1 MNLRSLITRA
11 MRGFREERRLYLSAI
26 FSLAIA
32 FLCLASAIL
41 ALRNFETLSSKW
53 SEAGKISVYLDE
65 GLSKDARAELE
76 LLLSGLREI
85 REIESVS
92 NEEARLEFL
101 ASAAESA
108 ALSELPAE
116 LFPASL
122 ELYLIPDLGAAEID
136 ALAARLGSL
145 SGVASI
151 ERYQSFFERLDRMID
166 AGRWG
171 AIGLS
176 LLVALLVFGVVG
188 STIRLSLAR
197 RSREIEVMRLVGAQ
211 PGFIRGPLIVEGIF
225 QGVAAALIALLALGV
240 FYYGFRAE
248 LDLGVRLFFGGET
261 VFFGPAAIVGFIF
274 GGALMGGLGSTLS
287 LRRYL
292 A

>member
-1 MNLRSLITRA
+1 MNLRTLITRA

-32 FLCLASAIL
+32 FVCLASAIL
-41 ALRNFETLSSKW
+41 ALRNFETLSSRW
-53 SEAGKISVYLDE
+53 SEAGKLSLYLDE
-65 GLSKDARAELE
+65 GLSVEATAELE

-85 REIESVS
+85 RRIEHIS

-101 ASAAESA
+101 AGAVDGA
-108 ALSELPAE
+108 ALRELPAE
-116 LFPASL
+116 LFPSSL
-122 ELYLIPDLGAAEID
+122 ELYLEPNLAAADIE
-136 ALAARLGSL
+136 ALATRLGTL
-145 SGVASI
+145 SGVASL
-151 ERYQSFFERLDRMID
+151 ERYQSFFERLDRMIG

-171 AIGLS
+171 TIGLS
-176 LLVALLVFGVVG
+176 LLVALLVFRVVG

-197 RSREIEVMRLVGAQ
+197 RSREIEVMKLVGAQ
-211 PGFIRGPLIVEGIF
+211 PSFIRGPLIVEGVF
-225 QGVAAALIALLALGV
+225 QGAAAALIAIVTLAV
-240 FYYGFRAE
+240 FYFGFRSE
-248 LDLGVRLFFGGET
+248 IDLGVRLFFGGET
-261 VFFGPAAIVGFIF
+261 LFFGPGAIVGFLI

>member
-1 MNLRSLITRA
+1 

-41 ALRNFETLSSKW
+41 ALRNFEALSAKW
-53 SEAGKISVYLDE
+53 SEAGRLSVYLDE
-65 GLSKDARAELE
+65 GLAEAERAELE

-85 REIESVS
+85 RRIERVS

-101 ASAAESA
+101 ASASEGA

-122 ELYLIPDLGAAEID
+122 ELYTEPELTSAEIA
-136 ALAARLGSL
+136 ALAARLESL
-145 SGVASI
+145 SGVSAV
-151 ERYQSFFERLDRMID
+151 ERYQSFFERLDRMVD

-171 AIGLS
+171 AIALS
-176 LLVALLVFGVVG
+176 ILVAMLVFGVVG

-211 PGFIRGPLIVEGIF
+211 PGFIRGPLIVEGVV
-225 QGVAAALIALLALGV
+225 QGVAAALVALIALAI
-240 FYYGFRAE
+240 FYFGFRAE

-261 VFFGPAAIVGFIF
+261 VFFGPLAIFGFIL

>member
-11 MRGFREERRLYLSAI
+11 MRGFREERRLYFSAI

-41 ALRNFETLSSKW
+41 ALRNFEALSSEW
-53 SEAGKISVYLDE
+53 SEAGRLSLYLDE
-65 GLSKDARAELE
+65 GVAEEERAELE
-76 LLLSGLREI
+76 FLLSGLREI
-85 REIESVS
+85 RRIEKVS

-101 ASAAESA
+101 ASASESA
-108 ALSELPAE
+108 LLNELPAE
-116 LFPASL
+116 LFPSSL
-122 ELYLIPDLGAAEID
+122 ELYIVPDLSSAEI
-136 ALAARLGSL
+136 ASLAARLESL
-145 SGVASI
+145 SGVIAV

-171 AIGLS
+171 AITLS
-176 LLVALLVFGVVG
+176 LLVAILVFGVVG

-211 PGFIRGPLIVEGIF
+211 PSFIRGPLIVEGMV
-225 QGVAAALIALLALGV
+225 QGVAAALIALIALGG
-240 FYYGFRAE
+240 FYFAFRAE
-248 LDLGVRLFFGGET
+248 INLGVRLFFGGET
-261 VFFGPAAIVGFIF
+261 VFFGPIAILAFIF
-274 GGALMGGLGSTLS
+274 GGGLMGGLGSTLS